1 MEADCFSGS
10 CQKIRYLGMR
20 YLGMRCKKSVVLLI
34 VASHV
39 HQGTK
44 IWYLRTIVLGQQE
57 SSIEKMAAL
66 VFPSNKFNNRWK
78 QTVFSGSCWQNVVPG
93 HEVPVAIEPGSS
105 TTLFEKNV
113 ISLVFPSTNLT
124 TDGSR
129 LFFW

>member
-20 YLGMRCKKSVVLLI
+20 YLGMRNLGMRCKKSVILLI

-44 IWYLRTIVLGQQE
+44 IWYLSNDSFR
-57 SSIEKMAAL
+57 SPR
-66 VFPSNKFNNRWK
+66 VFNREDGRFGVSFNKFNNRWK
-78 QTVFSGSCWQNVVPG
+78 QTVFSRSCWQNVVPG

-113 ISLVFPSTNLT
+113 ISLLRSTI
-124 TDGSR
+124 
-129 LFFW
+129 